1 MPRLHVGFFSEFQRF
16 INGSV
21 RSDQVTA
28 DVDRGDALLRGDGV
42 EGGGEVFR
50 WQLGGEIVADAKQVV
65 QGVLVFDS
73 CQASRRG
80 AAVLL
85 FFGEAGAAK
94 VLVER
99 SQCNVF

>member
-1 MPRLHVGFFSEFQRF
+1 MPRLHVGFFSELQRF
-16 INGSV
+16 IDGGV
-21 RSDQVTA
+21 RGDQVAA
-28 DVDRGDALLRGDGV
+28 DVDGGDALLRGDGV

-73 CQASRRG
+73 CQASRRR

-85 FFGEAGAAK
+85 LLGQAGFSK
-94 VLVER
+94 VLVE
-99 SQCNVF
+99 